1 VVSRKL
7 QAAAVVPL
15 YRTVSL
21 DITKASKLT
30 AMMMSRE
37 NPGLEQI
44 RELRLIYRS
53 STSTNN
59 SEGNTE
65 EEGDPGLLSAREVA
79 MFMIN
84 GLPKNKLQSFV

>member
-1 VVSRKL
+1 VNRKF
-7 QAAAVVPL
+7 QAAAIVPL
-15 YRTVSL
+15 YRSVTL
-21 DITKASKLT
+21 DITKASKST

-53 STSTNN
+53 TTSTNN

-79 MFMIN
+79 MFMLN
-84 GLPKNKLQSFV
+84 GLPRDKLHSFV